1 MATEIL
7 PTNLADVV
15 RVARAAL
22 VVLEDQEELVAR
34 AASAGPEDPVG
45 LAVRAALEVPVVPGG
60 LAVQAA
66 LVLPE
71 DQEVLVA
78 LVVPAVQ
85 VVSENPAVP
94 VELVVPAEA
103 ALVQGHRPVQLAL
116 LQRTKSVTANHHRG
130 QVRLLAAEEDLA
142 GVAETTRA
150 PAAAEAAIAWA
161 VADTAA
167 VAVGTVA
174 AVAAVGTVAV
184 VAAEVAAVAAVVV
197 AAVED
202 AGGKR
207 NLNGENYE
215 NRTKHHDILENH
227 HPRCSHPRNWL
238 PRAGIDRS
246 AGEEGDCCEAR
257 RGSGNTSTRAKAI
270 RYAEAGG
277 GRPYPSGGEF

>member
-7 PTNLADVV
+7 PINLADAV
-15 RVARAAL
+15 RVAP
-22 VVLEDQEELVAR
+22 VVRE
-34 AASAGPEDPVG
+34 GPVG
-45 LAVRAALEVPVVPGG
+45 LAVRAALAVLEGPVELAVRVALAVPEGPVG
-60 LAVQAA
+60 LAVQVA
-66 LVLPE
+66 LAVPE
-71 DQEVLVA
+71 DPAGLAVQVE
-78 LVVPAVQ
+78 LVVPEDPAVRGALA
-85 VVSENPAVP
+85 VSENPAVP
-94 VELVVPAEA
+94 VALVVPAEA
-103 ALVQGHRPVQLAL
+103 VLVQGRLRAQLAL
-116 LQRTKSVTANHHRG
+116 PQRTKSVTANHHRG

-257 RGSGNTSTRAKAI
+257 RGSGNA
-270 RYAEAGG
+270 
-277 GRPYPSGGEF
+277 

>member
-1 MATEIL
+1 MATEIPL
-7 PTNLADVV
+7 ISLADVV
-15 RVARAAL
+15 RAAL
-22 VVLEDQEELVAR
+22 VVPGVR
-34 AASAGPEDPVG
+34 AALGVLEDPVG
-45 LAVRAALEVPVVPGG
+45 LAVRAALVVPEDLVV
-60 LAVQAA
+60 LA
-66 LVLPE
+66 
-71 DQEVLVA
+71 VLVA
-78 LVVPAVQ
+78 PGVREALE
-85 VVSENPAVP
+85 VSENPAVP
-94 VELVVPAEA
+94 VALVVPAEA
-103 ALVQGHRPVQLAL
+103 VLVQGHRPVQLAL
-116 LQRTKSVTANHHRG
+116 PQRTRSVTANHHRG

-142 GVAETTRA
+142 GVAETTRV

-161 VADTAA
+161 EAVTAA

-174 AVAAVGTVAV
+174 AVVAEDFMAAAVDEAVGVAV
-184 VAAEVAAVAAVVV
+184 AEAEDVAAAA
-197 AAVED
+197 D

-227 HPRCSHPRNWL
+227 HARCSHPRNWL

-277 GRPYPSGGEF
+277 RRPYPSGGEF